1 MLCMIEYIED
11 IGGEYISAKYT
22 MRNFERFQYLKCG
35 TMFLKND
42 KAFQKTGIFFLV
54 ESTNI

>member
-1 MLCMIEYIED
+1 MIEYIED